1 VFQVSLGTHESVQF
15 HRKSTGFKGEKL
27 HVPKEASSIIDY
39 CAGRCLEKHHVKD
52 TRPLLITVGANSSDC
67 VVDIITSDTTRP
79 CVEPYRWSFNRSDWY
94 VVSVACTRKPLL
106 RRDPVG
112 EEVSWVDLTSVGQLD
127 LPSSAAGTRGDKQFR
142 FGREN

>member
-27 HVPKEASSIIDY
+27 HVPKEASSILDY

-79 CVEPYRWSFNRSDWY
+79 CVEPYRWSFNRSGMQ
-94 VVSVACTRKPLL
+94 SLL
-106 RRDPVG
+106 LVLENPFLG
-112 EEVSWVDLTSVGQLD
+112 GT
-127 LPSSAAGTRGDKQFR
+127 PSGKKCPGLI
-142 FGREN
+142 